1 MNKNIESWQVPN
13 WNYLTQ
19 LSTKKKLPHS
29 LLLQGAKGLG
39 LYSFAETFATWLLC
53 DKASNENTYPC
64 GQCTS
69 CQWIAAGTHPDH
81 LIITPE
87 TNHIKVDAI
96 REIRSFSENK
106 SLGGRYRIIIIA
118 PAEAMN
124 VSAAN
129 ALLKILEEPFENTI
143 FLLISHHMARVLPTI
158 LSRCQK
164 IHFSSL
170 NKNDFTEALAQRSIE
185 PHMINQLYE
194 LSHGE
199 PLAFS
204 TLQEQEIA
212 VRTHQKLVT
221 LMEKCFAHTLSPI
234 EAAEQIKLIE
244 KESKM
249 SFENLIDMILNWLYN
264 QIKKQNNPA
273 FYAFY
278 DKLMVIKKHTTTGA
292 PINQVLW
299 LEDLFY
305 AC

>member
-1 MNKNIESWQVPN
+1 MKNIESWQIAN

-19 LSTKKKLPHS
+19 LSLNNKLPHA

-39 LYSFAETFATWLLC
+39 LHSFVETFATWLLC
-53 DKASNENTYPC
+53 DNKLLSTYPC

-69 CQWIAAGTHPDH
+69 CQWIAAGTHPDC

-106 SLGGRYRIIIIA
+106 SLGGRYRIIIISS
-118 PAEAMN
+118 AEVMN
-124 VSAAN
+124 ASAAN

-143 FLLISHHMARVLPTI
+143 FLLISHHIARVLPTI

-164 IHFSSL
+164 IYFPSL
-170 NKNDFTEALAQRSIE
+170 NQQEFAQALAQQKIA
-185 PHMINQLYE
+185 PHLIDQLYE

-204 TLQEQEIA
+204 TPQEQEI
-212 VRTHQKLVT
+212 VVKTQQKLIT
-221 LMEKCFAHTLSPI
+221 LIEKCFAHTLSPI
-234 EAAEQIKLIE
+234 EAAEQIKAIE
-244 KESKM
+244 KESQM
-249 SFENLIDMILNWLYN
+249 SFENLIDMIVGWLYN
-264 QIKKQNNPA
+264 KIKEKNSPA
-273 FYAFY
+273 FYEFY
-278 DKLMVIKKHTTTGA
+278 DKLIAIKKHITTGA